1 MNEKEKVIIEDCITE
16 IKRIANIAIS
26 MVCKTEH
33 EISKQYS
40 QNRMLLDTSEDTI
53 GNLIDII
60 NEKYAEPKE

>member
-26 MVCKTEH
+26 MVFKTEH